1 LGELSRDTV
10 GFLGRA
16 FGWIAGRTLN
26 MGEPVQGPNRRFD
39 VSTAGKKIGHKDV
52 NSEKPKEQGS
62 FYGDGEEKA

>member
-1 LGELSRDTV
+1 
-10 GFLGRA
+10 
-16 FGWIAGRTLN
+16 